1 MISFITSHSESK
13 HRPTMKKKALL
24 ALTAL
29 NLLVLSLSSCANRP
43 DLIKTD
49 DSLAAVEI
57 RNSTET
63 DIRYA
68 VIETFL
74 TNGYQRESH
83 YGLTFIKKGNILR
96 QVEYAS
102 YMGGAARMRVKVRI
116 DPISASSHLVKINAY
131 TMTNQGSRFGDQ
143 ERKVRGLRK
152 GHYKNLLQEV
162 SDRLQQY

>member
-1 MISFITSHSESK
+1 
-13 HRPTMKKKALL
+13 MKQQSLFTLL
-24 ALTAL
+24 AMSLLAFSLT
-29 NLLVLSLSSCANRP
+29 SCASKQP

-57 RNSTET
+57 RNATES
-63 DIRYA
+63 DIRHA

-74 TNGYQRESH
+74 VNGYSKESS
-83 YGLTFIKKGNILR
+83 YGLTFIKKGNIVR
-96 QVEYAS
+96 QMEYAS

-131 TMTNQGSRFGDQ
+131 TMTHQGSGFGD
-143 ERKVRGLRK
+143 EEKKVRGLRK

-162 SDRLQQY
+162 RTRLQQY